1 VAQTAN
7 AIHGVVSSF
16 RRSFLVSCFAPAA
29 IQLFS
34 QFSSTQNAKHIYHNY
49 TNMKL
54 SSASILAFASMSS
67 AVTAFGSFSSKKV
80 ATKSSFTVEN
90 IPGALAPVGI
100 FDPLGLAAKADANTL
115 KRYREAELTH
125 GRVAM
130 LATVGFLAGE
140 AVEGKSFLWDA
151 SVSGPAI
158 THLSQ
163 IPFVFWP
170 ILTIILGRVELDRAR
185 YGWVAPKDVPVGQPG
200 LLRDDYTP
208 GDIGFDPL
216 GLKPTDPAEFVI
228 MQTKELQN
236 GRLAMLAAAGFMA
249 QELVDGKGIFE
260 HLVLKL

>member
-1 VAQTAN
+1 
-7 AIHGVVSSF
+7 
-16 RRSFLVSCFAPAA
+16 
-29 IQLFS
+29 
-34 QFSSTQNAKHIYHNY
+34 
-49 TNMKL
+49 MKL
-54 SSASILAFASMSS
+54 SASILALASMSS
-67 AVTAFGSFSSKKV
+67 AVTAFSSFASKKSSKV
-80 ATKSSFTVEN
+80 ATKPSFTVDN

-163 IPFVFWP
+163 VPSGFWP
-170 ILTIILGRVELDRAR
+170 LLIILIGRVELDRAR
-185 YGWVAPKDVPVGQPG
+185 YGWVSPKDVPVGQPG
-200 LLRDDYTP
+200 LLRNDYTP

-216 GLKPTDPAEFVI
+216 GLKPSDPLEFEM

-260 HLVLKL
+260 HFSS

>member
-1 VAQTAN
+1 VS
-7 AIHGVVSSF
+7 VVRKLALFSILFLLFF
-16 RRSFLVSCFAPAA
+16 RRPHDVLT
-29 IQLFS
+29 IL
-34 QFSSTQNAKHIYHNY
+34 AKTKAKQHKL
-49 TNMKL
+49 TDNMKL
-54 SSASILAFASMSS
+54 SSASIIVFAGMSS
-67 AVTAFGSFSSKKV
+67 VTAFGSFASKKGAVKV

-90 IPGALAPVGI
+90 IPGALPPFGI
-100 FDPLGLAAKADANTL
+100 FDPLGLVAKADANTL

-140 AVEGKSFLWDA
+140 AIEGKSFLWDA

-158 THLSQ
+158 THLAQ
-163 IPFVFWP
+163 VPFVFWP
-170 ILTIILGRVELDRAR
+170 ILTILLGRVELDRAR
-185 YGWVAPKDVPVGQPG
+185 IGWVAPEDVPVGQPG
-200 LLRDDYTP
+200 LLRDDYIP
-208 GDIGFDPL
+208 GNLGFDPL
-216 GLKPTDPAEFVI
+216 GLKPSDPLEFEI